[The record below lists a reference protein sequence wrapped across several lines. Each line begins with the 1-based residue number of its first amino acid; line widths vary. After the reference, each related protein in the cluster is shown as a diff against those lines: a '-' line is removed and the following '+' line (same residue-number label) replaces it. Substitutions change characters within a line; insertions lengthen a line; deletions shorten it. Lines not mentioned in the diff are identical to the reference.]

1 MYEIPINAAGRLTA
15 DPQRTVRRDG
25 VVVAKL
31 DVEVSQRRQTP
42 DGWRVCGLVRL
53 ECRAWGTLAEH
64 ALESLGCGDRV
75 VVIGRLRQRPVGP
88 GAWSYDVV
96 VEDLGASLRFT
107 NVWFMPSEPVAPG
120 EPAGVIVDDR
130 PRSSTDVSLTSQE
143 A

>member
-42 DGWRVCGLVRL
+42 EGWRVCGMVRL
-53 ECRAWGTLAEH
+53 ECRAWGALAEH

-75 VVIGRLRQRPVGP
+75 VVIGRLRQRPVSP
-88 GAWSYDVV
+88 GAWTYDVV
-96 VEDLGASLRFT
+96 VEDLGVSLRFA
-107 NVWFMPSEPVAPG
+107 NVWPMPSEPVEPG
-120 EPAGVIVDDR
+120 EPVGVIVNGQPR
-130 PRSSTDVSLTSQE
+130 PSARAGVAVRE

>member
-1 MYEIPINAAGRLTA
+1 MYEIPINAVGRLTA

-42 DGWRVCGLVRL
+42 EGWRVCGLVRL
-53 ECRAWGTLAEH
+53 ECRAWGALAEH
-64 ALESLGCGDRV
+64 AIESLGCGDRV

-107 NVWFMPSEPVAPG
+107 NVWPMPSEPPAPG
-120 EPAGVIVDDR
+120 ESAGVVVVDQ
-130 PRSSTDVSLTSQE
+130 PGSTSDLSLTAQE